1 MAATLASR
9 STGSV
14 ANRSAHVAAPSLPV
28 VRPARPIGHGR
39 LRPPTRRRRVN
50 APHVVAG
57 PDCAPRRAPMPVVV
71 LLGVAT
77 VVALAF
83 LGLGSFAGSMSGVD
97 VPRTTTVVR
106 VEPGESLSELAVR
119 MAPDSDVSAMVAKI
133 RELNGLT
140 DAAVRVG
147 QPLTVPF
154 SR

>member
-9 STGSV
+9 STGS
-14 ANRSAHVAAPSLPV
+14 ATSRSAHVVAPPLPV
-28 VRPARPIGHGR
+28 VRPARPIGQGR

-50 APHVVAG
+50 VAHVVAG
-57 PDCAPRRAPMPVVV
+57 PECAPRRAPLPVVV

-83 LGLGSFAGSMSGVD
+83 LGLGAFAGSMAGAD

-106 VEPGESLSELAVR
+106 VEPGESLSELAAR
-119 MAPDSDVSAMVAKI
+119 MAPDSDVTAVVAKI

-140 DAAVRVG
+140 GSMVRVG